1 MSSADAVLACV
12 LSLLGRSA
20 DSMPPIQL
28 VSQAPVHAS
37 EHVEAYVRP
46 HDPKIYVVTSTAVF
60 RDAQTAGARSRCGS
74 NADKKLAS
82 ILAHEEW
89 HLRHGRDERGA
100 YGAQLKAMIRLGIPG
115 DSPMYRGV
123 QRSMLA
129 VLDAKEQQPGGISA
143 TRQR

>member
-28 VSQAPVHAS
+28 VSRAPDHAS
-37 EHVEAYVRP
+37 ELVEAYVRP
-46 HDPKIYVVTSTAVF
+46 HDPTIYVVTSTAVF
-60 RDAQTAGARSRCGS
+60 RDAQTPRLRCGS
-74 NADKKLAS
+74 VSHNKLAS

-89 HLRHGRDERGA
+89 HVRNGTDERGA
-100 YGAQLKAMIRLGIPG
+100 YYAQLKALIRLGVPA
-115 DSPMYRGV
+115 DSPIYRGV

-129 VLDAKEQQPGGISA
+129 VLDTKEPQPAGISA

>member
-28 VSQAPVHAS
+28 VRQAPAHAS

-46 HDPKIYVVTSTAVF
+46 HDPVIYVVTSTAVF
-60 RDAQTAGARSRCGS
+60 RDAEAQAGRRCGS
-74 NADKKLAS
+74 LTHNKLAS

-89 HLRHGRDERGA
+89 HILHGTDERGA
-100 YGAQLKAMIRLGIPG
+100 YYAQLKALIRLGVPA
-115 DSPMYRGV
+115 DSPIYRGV

-129 VLDAKEQQPGGISA
+129 VLDTKEQEPSGISA